1 MRFNQKALYLSLALT
16 IAAGCGQKEN
26 PNQITASGTIE
37 ATDVNVPAKVPGQ
50 IVSLYIDEGT
60 RIDSGSLIALE
71 DHSNLDIQLREAQA
85 AMDVAREQF
94 ALTQKGARVED
105 VKQAEAATAQ
115 AQANRKL
122 AADELERTRN
132 LERGNAATKQQLD
145 DAENRFRVAESQLE
159 QAEQNEEKLKHY
171 SRPEEIGQAS
181 ARMQQLEAS
190 RDAVRKNIDDSYIT
204 SPVTGIV
211 THKVLE
217 QGELAA
223 SGATVATVTDLRWVY
238 LMIYVTEEELPRIK
252 LGDKVSVKVD
262 GLPNKSFPGTVTY
275 ISPVA
280 EFTPKDIQTKD
291 DRVKLVFGVKVEI
304 PNPSGELKKGLPA
317 DATVD
322 LK

>member
-1 MRFNQKALYLSLALT
+1 MRFNQKVLYISLALA
-16 IAAGCGQKEN
+16 IIAGCGQKEN
-26 PNQITASGTIE
+26 PNQIVASGTIE

-85 AMDVAREQF
+85 AMDAAREQF

-132 LERGNAATKQQLD
+132 LERGNAATKEQLE
-145 DAENRFRVAESQLE
+145 DAEDKFRVAQSQLE
-159 QAEQNEEKLKHY
+159 GAEQNEEKLKHY

-211 THKVLE
+211 THKVLQ
-217 QGELAA
+217 QGELAT

-252 LGDKVSVKVD
+252 LGDRVSVKVD

-317 DATVD
+317 DATVF